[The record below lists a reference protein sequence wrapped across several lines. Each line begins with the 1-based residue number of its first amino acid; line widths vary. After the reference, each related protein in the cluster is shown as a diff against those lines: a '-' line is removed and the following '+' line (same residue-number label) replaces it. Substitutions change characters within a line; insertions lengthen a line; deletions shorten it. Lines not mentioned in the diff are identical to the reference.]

1 MGADWEDDV
10 FMLHRLMLRTGIFH
24 PLLLELQ
31 LSLEILKFLF
41 QFLFILAFLGT
52 FKINQNRLFVFNE
65 KILPLYITVLN
76 SQFMQLLQSLLALGK
91 IIQRRMSGVRDQF
104 EEKPNYPA
112 FLVFVVDLCYVAE
125 EFGSNILLLDPF
137 IRSSFVNNGLHLIWT
152 GRELR
157 ND

>member
-52 FKINQNRLFVFNE
+52 FKINQNRLFVFRENSP
-65 KILPLYITVLN
+65 PLYYR
-76 SQFMQLLQSLLALGK
+76 A
-91 IIQRRMSGVRDQF
+91 
-104 EEKPNYPA
+104 
-112 FLVFVVDLCYVAE
+112 
-125 EFGSNILLLDPF
+125 
-137 IRSSFVNNGLHLIWT
+137 
-152 GRELR
+152 
-157 ND
+157 